1 MSRRQSLVV
10 VDSGVW
16 IDFFNA
22 RDTVECAALQTML
35 ARPESGL
42 LLPDLVMFEVLR
54 GFRTERELRF
64 ARQLFEAL
72 PIESIGGAA
81 LATSAA
87 QRWRY
92 LCAHGWSVRSA
103 VDALLANYCIEHDHL
118 LLHRDRDFE
127 AYVAHFGLRTWL
139 QPTAMN

>member
-1 MSRRQSLVV
+1 MSRRPSLVV

-22 RDTVECAALQTML
+22 RGTAECLALREML
-35 ARPESGL
+35 ARPESGV
-42 LLPDLVMFEVLR
+42 LLPDLVMSEVLR
-54 GFRTERELRF
+54 GFRSERELRL
-64 ARQLFEAL
+64 ARQMFEAL
-72 PIESIGGAA
+72 TIEVIGGAA
-81 LATSAA
+81 MATSAA

-92 LCAHGWSVRSA
+92 LSAHGWTVRSP
-103 VDALLANYCIEHDHL
+103 VDALLANYCIEQDHL

-127 AYVAHFGLRTWL
+127 AYVEHFGLRTWV